1 MICIVCGQKR
11 SRAATTTSV
20 YRMKRVH
27 EKEGEV
33 SFVEDSGRE
42 DCIQCVEDSSDDEED
57 IVLSSRRRQQRLDP
71 PGAPVKKR
79 RRVLPWTEEGRVLWP
94 LGHAMTPPSGE
105 EGSVSGDSDGED
117 DCGSFVVDDDSES
130 VIEEESASER
140 FLARG
145 ALLEVRAAVE
155 ERIKRLQDRL
165 GSLDKQLGLLAS
177 AEEKAK
183 KLGDDERSSSE
194 GSSVVDERTC
204 ITQGELWYATVYP
217 WEDQE
222 GEE

>member
-1 MICIVCGQKR
+1 
-11 SRAATTTSV
+11 
-20 YRMKRVH
+20 MKRVH

-33 SFVEDSGRE
+33 SFVEDSERE
-42 DCIQCVEDSSDDEED
+42 DCIQCVEDSSDDGDD
-57 IVLSSRRRQQRLDP
+57 IVLSSRRRQQRLEP
-71 PGAPVKKR
+71 PGAPAKKR

-94 LGHAMTPPSGE
+94 LADPMTPPSGE

-130 VIEEESASER
+130 VVEEESVSER

-165 GSLDKQLGLLAS
+165 VRLDEQLGLVAP

-194 GSSVVDERTC
+194 GLAVVDERTC
-204 ITQGELWYATVYP
+204 TTQRESWYATVYP
-217 WEDQE
+217 WEDEE
-222 GEE
+222 GKELGQYTAQGSKGSST